1 VPRYYFDIR
10 DGESFIQDDDG
21 VDLSGIQE
29 AKEQA
34 SRALADMARDA
45 IPGLDVYEMA
55 IEVSDEAKNPLLRT
69 MFRFEVQRLG

>member
-1 VPRYYFDIR
+1 MPRYYFDIR

-21 VDLSGIQE
+21 IDLPDLHK

-45 IPGLDVYEMA
+45 IPRREVYEMA
-55 IEVSDEAKNPLLRT
+55 IEVRDEAKKPLLRT